1 MYPFYVNC
9 WLTLLVLCRS
19 KGCIEMKKLKVFSD
33 CLFARTDKTLAYQ
46 ENQEHLS
53 KLWDILAVY
62 GWIDKDVG

>member
-1 MYPFYVNC
+1 MLIVGLHYWFC
-9 WLTLLVLCRS
+9 
-19 KGCIEMKKLKVFSD
+19 VFSD

-62 GWIDKDVG
+62 VWIDKDVGYFPGEK